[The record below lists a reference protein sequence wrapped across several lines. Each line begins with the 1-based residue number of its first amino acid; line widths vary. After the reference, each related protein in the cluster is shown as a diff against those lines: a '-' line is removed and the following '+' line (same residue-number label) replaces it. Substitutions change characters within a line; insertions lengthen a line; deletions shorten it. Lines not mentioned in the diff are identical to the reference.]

1 MDLLRDVIKD
11 VLVCAVPVNALYPL
25 TPSNCLFTLTLS
37 FISSTFNTNNKK
49 DYNVPKDFINIYK
62 ECLEIY
68 EEINE
73 YSIQI

>member
-1 MDLLRDVIKD
+1 MLNWPKGYRDTDGIWSKVWYQDVIS
-11 VLVCAVPVNALYPL
+11 
-25 TPSNCLFTLTLS
+25 T
-37 FISSTFNTNNKK
+37 STFNNNSKK

-62 ECLEIY
+62 ECQEIY

>member
-1 MDLLRDVIKD
+1 MEFGLKFGIRM
-11 VLVCAVPVNALYPL
+11 YL
-25 TPSNCLFTLTLS
+25 T
-37 FISSTFNTNNKK
+37 STFNNNSKK